1 MKRSFHTFIALSA
14 ISILSILLIGSCK
27 KLDHNYRQFVDNG
40 ETIYIG
46 KADSIVV
53 RGGDNRAEVSWLL
66 LSDPKVSHY
75 KFFWNNG
82 RDSIENSVVKTDNVD
97 TIRVM
102 LDNMSEG
109 THHFEIMTF
118 DKYGNSS
125 VPARASGKVYGEQY
139 QRTILNGN
147 RTVRALQREGRDLSI
162 TWMPAEATL
171 AGVELEYINGE
182 GTKEVH
188 SIPSALTTY
197 ILPDFPENGTF
208 KHRSLFL
215 PDTLALD
222 TFYTDFEETQIDDR
236 MLTGRNVYFTT
247 EMRYGSQDDQLSIFV
262 SNDFDGVNE
271 LSNIEAA
278 TWHEITDS
286 FPLPT
291 TTNAV
296 TPWGPLDISDYT
308 GVNPVYIAFRYTF
321 RPGQGVG
328 RTWRI
333 QSFNLTN
340 MGGGSLMNQAEADF
354 QLVFDGDVVESGRSS
369 KSATLIQLRA
379 NSVNTTSPLVVWAIS
394 KALN

>member
-1 MKRSFHTFIALSA
+1 FIALSA

-162 TWMPAEATL
+162 TWMPAE
-171 AGVELEYINGE
+171 
-182 GTKEVH
+182 
-188 SIPSALTTY
+188 
-197 ILPDFPENGTF
+197 
-208 KHRSLFL
+208 
-215 PDTLALD
+215 
-222 TFYTDFEETQIDDR
+222 
-236 MLTGRNVYFTT
+236 
-247 EMRYGSQDDQLSIFV
+247 
-262 SNDFDGVNE
+262 
-271 LSNIEAA
+271 
-278 TWHEITDS
+278 
-286 FPLPT
+286 
-291 TTNAV
+291 
-296 TPWGPLDISDYT
+296 
-308 GVNPVYIAFRYTF
+308 
-321 RPGQGVG
+321 
-328 RTWRI
+328 
-333 QSFNLTN
+333 
-340 MGGGSLMNQAEADF
+340 
-354 QLVFDGDVVESGRSS
+354 
-369 KSATLIQLRA
+369 
-379 NSVNTTSPLVVWAIS
+379 
-394 KALN
+394 